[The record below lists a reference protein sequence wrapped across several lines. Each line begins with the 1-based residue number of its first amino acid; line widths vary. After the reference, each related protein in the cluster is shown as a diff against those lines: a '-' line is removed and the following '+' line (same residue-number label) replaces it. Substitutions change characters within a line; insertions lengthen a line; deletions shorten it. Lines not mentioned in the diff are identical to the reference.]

1 MREGN
6 VPDSEDA
13 LRTTALHHTL
23 RMAQSRNSR
32 DEMNRWMNE
41 RTAARWKRQTTE
53 EDGVALFLVGQRSL
67 RKEAAQLAGWKKDGF
82 REKKGKGEFSRR
94 TTRGKAHIKA
104 DTRKASPVAQ
114 QLGLHLALRRLGF
127 AGSDPGCGPTSHL
140 SAHAVVGVAHIKY
153 GKMGMDVGSGPLF
166 LGKRRRIGGRC

>member
-6 VPDSEDA
+6 VPDGEDA
-13 LRTTALHHTL
+13 LRTTALNHTL

-67 RKEAAQLAGWKKDGF
+67 PKEAAWKKDGF

-104 DTRKASPVAQ
+104 DTRKAGPVAQ
-114 QLGLHLALRRLGF
+114 QLGLHLPLRRLGF
-127 AGSDPGCGPTSHL
+127 AVQIPGVDLRATCQPMLWWASH
-140 SAHAVVGVAHIKY
+140 I
-153 GKMGMDVGSGPLF
+153 
-166 LGKRRRIGGRC
+166 